1 MLESSCLMEMARRTI
16 GDLSAAEIRELV
28 REKYSEVA
36 FNPGTKYRFRVG
48 HQYALDLGYPQ
59 NETAGLPKV
68 LMESFTGVSSY
79 LAHFQEFQ
87 PGETVLELG
96 SGGGLDTAL
105 LARKV
110 GPPGRV
116 IGFDLSLAMLQR
128 AATGSKQGGI
138 SQVHFNQALAEELPI
153 ASSSVDWVVSNGIF
167 NLSPEKERILEE
179 IHRVLKPGGRVLC
192 SEIVL
197 QRQPTNEERLN
208 EDDWFK

>member
-1 MLESSCLMEMARRTI
+1 MARRTI

-59 NETAGLPKV
+59 NETKGLPKV
-68 LMESFTGVSSY
+68 LMECFTGVSSY
-79 LAHFQEFQ
+79 LARFQEFQ

-96 SGGGLDTAL
+96 SGGGLDTVL
-105 LARKV
+105 LARRV
-110 GPPGRV
+110 GPSGKV

-138 SQVHFNQALAEELPI
+138 SQVHFNQALAEALPI

-197 QRQPTNEERLN
+197 QRQPTIEERLN

>member
-1 MLESSCLMEMARRTI
+1 MEMGRRPI
-16 GDLSAAEIRELV
+16 GELSAAEIRELV

-36 FNPGTKYRFRVG
+36 LHPATKYRFRVG
-48 HQYALDLGYPQ
+48 HQYALDLGYQQ
-59 NETAGLPKV
+59 NETKGLPKV

-79 LAHFQEFQ
+79 LARFQEFQ

-110 GPPGRV
+110 GCSGKV
-116 IGFDLSLAMLQR
+116 IGLDLSLAMLQR
-128 AATGSKQGGI
+128 AAPGSKQAGI
-138 SQVHFNQALAEELPI
+138 SQVYFNQALAEELPV
-153 ASSSVDWVVSNGIF
+153 ASGSVDWVVSNGIF
-167 NLSPEKERILEE
+167 NLSSEKERILEE
-179 IHRVLKPGGRVLC
+179 IHRVLRPGGRVLC

-197 QRQPTNEERLN
+197 QRQPTIEERLN

>member
-1 MLESSCLMEMARRTI
+1 MESRWFMEMTRRTI
-16 GDLSAAEIRELV
+16 GELSAAEIRELV

-36 FNPGTKYRFRVG
+36 FHPLTKYRFRVG
-48 HQYALDLGYPQ
+48 HQYALDLGYQQ
-59 NETAGLPKV
+59 NETKDLPKV
-68 LMESFTGVSSY
+68 LIESFTGVSSY
-79 LAHFQEFQ
+79 LARFQEFQ

-110 GPPGRV
+110 GCSGKV
-116 IGFDLSLAMLQR
+116 IGLDLSLAMLQR
-128 AATGSKQGGI
+128 AATGSKQVGI
-138 SQVHFNQALAEELPI
+138 SQVYFNQALAEELPI